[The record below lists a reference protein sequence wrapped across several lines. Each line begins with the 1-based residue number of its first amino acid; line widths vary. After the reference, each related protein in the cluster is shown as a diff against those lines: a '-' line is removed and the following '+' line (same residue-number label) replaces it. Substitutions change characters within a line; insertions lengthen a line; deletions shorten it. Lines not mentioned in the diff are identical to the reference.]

1 MRRRLNSKSYQN
13 AVNTDNF
20 NKIQLESNSR
30 LLPVGNISN
39 TVNSA
44 DQFNKERQSCSYYRL
59 SGVITPMFTNV
70 LFNTTG
76 TNSWQ
81 TFNDILFRDATFPA
95 NNELD
100 DEEDLTYNESIAK
113 HLKEDD
119 GWYGYLD
126 PDLSKDAIC
135 KWVDMEPN
143 RELFNLS
150 SVNKNWELVITY
162 PAETVSSV
170 DYIDVI
176 NNGMRGIRI
185 ISSNPI
191 VIGGR
196 NMTIFSTPI
205 KHGLS
210 TGDTVKLK
218 SFISQNNIT
227 IVDKTYK
234 VVKLGKSNGDYA
246 EYYFSVDIPTPMV
259 LTNKSRMSRIYNGKE
274 SSYYFRKFKKMKTK
288 VSDLMETD
296 DYEIYPLAFSQSIFE
311 DKRNQFVINEDLDV
325 SNLVDNLGR
334 PISELYVTII
344 KTDNNTLFTNIKSGI
359 EMPYNLSGSS
369 TSIPDIRRITD
380 GGSSHIPLEDDITI
394 QDDSFFGDI
403 AEYNSLELKEKI
415 LGDVYHRFNTSNR
428 INGGFIS
435 KPNLV
440 ENESISLGI
449 RQEGYMY
456 KPHHKIKIRE
466 YSTYIEQGTSNTYNM
481 PSYKTDLKDGRFIW
495 RDLLDIGSNDMNEDF
510 LDYPFLNGSHYMN
523 KDIQFPLKRQD
534 PFGLYSLRYS
544 NPPSDI
550 PGVLMDDILLIKK
563 SQDVC

>member
-1 MRRRLNSKSYQN
+1 
-13 AVNTDNF
+13 
-20 NKIQLESNSR
+20 
-30 LLPVGNISN
+30 
-39 TVNSA
+39 
-44 DQFNKERQSCSYYRL
+44 
-59 SGVITPMFTNV
+59 
-70 LFNTTG
+70 
-76 TNSWQ
+76 
-81 TFNDILFRDATFPA
+81 
-95 NNELD
+95 
-100 DEEDLTYNESIAK
+100 
-113 HLKEDD
+113 
-119 GWYGYLD
+119 
-126 PDLSKDAIC
+126 
-135 KWVDMEPN
+135 
-143 RELFNLS
+143 
-150 SVNKNWELVITY
+150 
-162 PAETVSSV
+162 
-170 DYIDVI
+170 
-176 NNGMRGIRI
+176 
-185 ISSNPI
+185 
-191 VIGGR
+191 
-196 NMTIFSTPI
+196 
-205 KHGLS
+205 
-210 TGDTVKLK
+210 
-218 SFISQNNIT
+218 
-227 IVDKTYK
+227 
-234 VVKLGKSNGDYA
+234 
-246 EYYFSVDIPTPMV
+246 
-259 LTNKSRMSRIYNGKE
+259 
-274 SSYYFRKFKKMKTK
+274 
-288 VSDLMETD
+288 METD

-544 NPPSDI
+544 KTPSDI